1 MKKLSIIIP
10 YHNEDEDLLNPL
22 FSSLNDQLLIDFNDV
37 EIVMSN
43 NCEYPKDLTRVF
55 NKYPNLIPI
64 INYIECPEKSGMG
77 PNRQFGLENATGEYV
92 MFCDCD
98 DVLYSAISLHTIFHV
113 LTPDIDMYDFI
124 AIKELDPRNAKPG
137 EAIFEINGPNP
148 VLLHGK
154 VYNRQYLIDHNIRF
168 TSRLFAWEDMYFNQI
183 IEQNKPNREF
193 FNIPIYIWKFRAS
206 SVSKELGPE
215 IVYQTKHYRDGIL
228 KNFYIL
234 DYLKKYNVVSEA
246 KFNSILVSTTFSW
259 YKDKNALLY
268 QTEQTEMLYGYIIK
282 YFDPELQW
290 VTHPSLQVPGQ
301 LGAETYHEFIN
312 RITSNLDMEA
322 IDAEYQIGHIE
333 DCNYIN
339 TAEEE

>member
-10 YHNEDEDLLNPL
+10 YHNEDEILLRPL
-22 FSSLNDQLLIDFNDV
+22 FSSLNDQLLINFK
-37 EIVMSN
+37 EIEIIMSN
-43 NCEYPKDLTRVF
+43 NCNYPKDLSYFF
-55 NKYPNLIPI
+55 NNYVNIAPI
-64 INYIECPEKSGMG
+64 INYVECPDKSGMG
-77 PNRQFGLENATGEYV
+77 PNRQFGLEQATGEYV

-98 DVLYSAISLHTIFHV
+98 DVLYSAISLHAVFNV

-137 EAIFEINGPNP
+137 DAVFEVNGPNP

-168 TSRLFAWEDMYFNQI
+168 TARLFAWEDMYFNQI
-183 IEQNKPNREF
+183 IEQNQPNREF

-234 DYLKKYNVVSEA
+234 DYLKKYNIVSES
-246 KFNSILVSTTFSW
+246 KFYAILISTTISW
-259 YKDKNALLY
+259 YQDKNALLY
-268 QTEQTEMLYGYIIK
+268 QTTETEKLYGYTIK
-282 YFDPELQW
+282 YFDPKLKYFLHPNLQ
-290 VTHPSLQVPGQ
+290 HPGQ
-301 LGAETYHEFIN
+301 LGPETYMEFIE
-312 RITSNLDMEA
+312 RITSNLDMDA
-322 IDAEYQIGHIE
+322 IDKEYQIGHIE
-333 DCNYIN
+333 DCNY
-339 TAEEE
+339 TH